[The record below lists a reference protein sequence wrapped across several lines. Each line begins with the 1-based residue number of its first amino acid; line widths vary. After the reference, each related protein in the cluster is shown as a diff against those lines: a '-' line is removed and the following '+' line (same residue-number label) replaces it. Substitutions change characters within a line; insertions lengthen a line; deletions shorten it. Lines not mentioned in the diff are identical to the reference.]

1 MTLDHIGYN
10 GQISKRRFDCNRFG
24 MLPLLMVTLFTPTE
38 AFLSGRH
45 LPMIPSR
52 LSSNSQT
59 KISPMNLATTT
70 GLHSYRSPWNKFRKC
85 QRMETVAYLSAVT
98 NDQLPE
104 DDPVPLKDDEEFIKA
119 VVEVKH
125 AALNVTESSVK
136 LTSAIVTKGP
146 GIIGR
151 LLSASVDKEFKYV
164 PPMYPVNLVANRILL
179 TFHFLKF
186 LSERILG
193 EEKKLTFQIGLM
205 HCITKDNVC
214 LPYYFCILRV
224 SHQLSVSGLLPLKLL
239 RGPLE

>member
-1 MTLDHIGYN
+1 
-10 GQISKRRFDCNRFG
+10 
-24 MLPLLMVTLFTPTE
+24 
-38 AFLSGRH
+38 
-45 LPMIPSR
+45 
-52 LSSNSQT
+52 
-59 KISPMNLATTT
+59 
-70 GLHSYRSPWNKFRKC
+70 
-85 QRMETVAYLSAVT
+85 METVAYLSAVT

-151 LLSASVDKEFKYV
+151 LLSASVDKEFK
-164 PPMYPVNLVANRILL
+164 
-179 TFHFLKF
+179 
-186 LSERILG
+186 RILG